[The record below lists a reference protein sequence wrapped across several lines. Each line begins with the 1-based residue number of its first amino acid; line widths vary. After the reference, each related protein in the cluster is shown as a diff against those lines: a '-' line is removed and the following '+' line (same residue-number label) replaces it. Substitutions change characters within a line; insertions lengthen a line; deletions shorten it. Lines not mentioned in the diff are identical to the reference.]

1 MSLIVSHC
9 SLRHHFS
16 YIWRLQ
22 TTSNKPVAHKRIHTT
37 MKLTVLFYI
46 SIIACENSTGYF
58 QSWLWKK
65 KCRNSF
71 CAFEHDMNETM
82 QLHTQLFKIN
92 QSTNQFIWL
101 KSKKNDNDILSFF
114 IPSFP
119 SLSPTFSFPPLYAFP
134 SSPLYSFLV
143 PTISSPKSS

>member
-101 KSKKNDNDILSFF
+101 KSKKITMTSCPFSFLLF
-114 IPSFP
+114 LPFP
-119 SLSPTFSFPPLYAFP
+119 LLSLSVPFAFP